1 MSAIRF
7 WFEFLC
13 CMLMAAGFLTAIVCG
28 FLFFLC
34 AAGGNV
40 CLNLLWTAGGGLAT
54 FLFLLWLGEAL
65 KFPGTKYP
73 RD

>member
-1 MSAIRF
+1 MSTIKF

-13 CMLMAAGFLTAIVCG
+13 SMLMAAVFLTAVICG

-34 AAGGNV
+34 AASGHA
-40 CLNLLWTAGGGLAT
+40 CLNLLWMAGGGLAA
-54 FLFLLWLGEAL
+54 FLFLMWLGEAL